1 MAQAPVPQLVVG
13 VAMLT
18 RYWAA
23 AGGLLLLVAGS
34 ALWFGRSEPDRAP
47 LVLQTAAGTHEVQ
60 ITVHVAGE
68 VASPGLVVV
77 AGDARVAD
85 AVAAAGGSTRE
96 ADLTA
101 VNLAAPLQ
109 DGEQIVIP
117 AARDGEQELNAVDG
131 DGRVRV
137 NRASAEE
144 LEALPGVGPVLAA
157 RIAAF
162 RDENG
167 PFRAV
172 EDLLDVAGIGEG
184 KLATLRDAVALP

>member
-1 MAQAPVPQLVVG
+1 MPQVLFPQFVVG

-23 AGGLLLLVAGS
+23 VGGLFLLAVSA
-34 ALWFGRSEPDRAP
+34 ALWFGGSDPDPAP
-47 LVLQTAAGTHEVQ
+47 LLLQTPPGTSDGR

-68 VASPGLVVV
+68 VVLPGLVVV
-77 AGDARVAD
+77 NADARVAD
-85 AVAAAGGSTRE
+85 AVAAAGGSTRA

-101 VNLAAPLQ
+101 VNLAAALQ

-117 AARDGEQELNAVDG
+117 GKSAGEPVLEAVDG

-137 NRASAEE
+137 NRASVNE
-144 LEALPGVGPVLAA
+144 LEQLPGVGPVLAA
-157 RIAAF
+157 RIAAY
-162 RDENG
+162 REQNG

>member
-1 MAQAPVPQLVVG
+1 MAQAPFPQLVVG

-23 AGGLLLLVAGS
+23 AGGLVLLVAGS
-34 ALWFGRSEPDRAP
+34 ALWFGRSEPDSAP
-47 LVLQTAAGTHEVQ
+47 LVLQTPPSTHNAQ

-68 VASPGLVVV
+68 VALPGLVVV
-77 AGDARVAD
+77 AVDARVAD
-85 AVAAAGGSTRE
+85 AVAAAGGSTRG

-117 AARDGEQELNAVDG
+117 AVSDGERELDAVDG

-144 LEALPGVGPVLAA
+144 LEQLPGVGPVLAA
-157 RIAAF
+157 RIAAH
-162 RDENG
+162 REENG
-167 PFRAV
+167 PFRIV

>member
-1 MAQAPVPQLVVG
+1 MAQAPFPQLVVG

-23 AGGLLLLVAGS
+23 AGGLVLLVAGS
-34 ALWFGRSEPDRAP
+34 ALWFGRSEPDREP
-47 LVLQTAAGTHEVQ
+47 LVLQTAARDDVH

-68 VASPGLVVV
+68 VALPGLVVV

-85 AVAAAGGSTRE
+85 AVAAAGGSTRG

-117 AARDGEQELNAVDG
+117 SARDGERELSAVDG

-137 NRASAEE
+137 NRASATE

-157 RIAAF
+157 RIAAY

>member
-23 AGGLLLLVAGS
+23 AGGLVLLVAGS

-47 LVLQTAAGTHEVQ
+47 VMLQPAASDDVH

-68 VASPGLVVV
+68 VALPGLVVV

-85 AVAAAGGSTRE
+85 AVAAAGGSTRG

-117 AARDGEQELNAVDG
+117 SARDGERELSAVDG

-137 NRASAEE
+137 NRASATE

-157 RIAAF
+157 RIAAY
-162 RDENG
+162 RDEHG
-167 PFRAV
+167 PFRTV